1 MIVWLITKK
10 PLFLIPFSE
19 DVKVFLDLRLWIQ
32 DEQDIRHYLGY
43 TADHY
48 REFKYSSG
56 ISSIPIYLH
65 Y

>member
-10 PLFLIPFSE
+10 RFFLIPFSK
-19 DVKVFLDLRLWIQ
+19 DVKIFLDLRLWIQ
-32 DEQDIRHYLGY
+32 DEQYIRHYQGY

-48 REFKYSSG
+48 GGFKYSSG
-56 ISSIPIYLH
+56 IFSIPIYLD

>member
-10 PLFLIPFSE
+10 RFFLIPFSE
-19 DVKVFLDLRLWIQ
+19 DVKVFLDLRLGIQ

-48 REFKYSSG
+48 GGFKYSSE
-56 ISSIPIYLH
+56 IFSIPIYRD